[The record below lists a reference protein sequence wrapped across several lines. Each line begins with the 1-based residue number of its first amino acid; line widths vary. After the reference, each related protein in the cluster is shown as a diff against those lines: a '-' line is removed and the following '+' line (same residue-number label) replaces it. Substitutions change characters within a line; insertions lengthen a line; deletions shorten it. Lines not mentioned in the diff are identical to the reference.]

1 MKNTL
6 RNLFYLFLPLV
17 VGGLVG
23 IVTSSSID
31 YNTLKQPPLSPPGFL
46 FPIAWSILY
55 LLMGIAYYLFQN
67 HVYRNKEKEAVVYYL
82 QLFVNAL
89 WSIFFFVLKWRL
101 FSIFWIFLLGILVLL
116 LILLLNKRYKPSAYL
131 LIPYFLWLI
140 YAAYLNI
147 GVYLLN

>member
-17 VGGLVG
+17 VGSVVG
-23 IVTSSSID
+23 ILTSSSID
-31 YNTLKQPPLSPPGFL
+31 YNTLNQPPLSPPGFL

-67 HVYRNKEKEAVVYYL
+67 TIYKNKTKETILYYL
-82 QLFVNAL
+82 QLLVNAL

-116 LILLLNKRYKPSAYL
+116 LIILWNKRYKPSAYL
-131 LIPYFLWLI
+131 FIPYFLWLI
-140 YAAYLNI
+140 YALYLNI